1 MFRPAVPCF
10 GSDAAIAIARRR
22 GGHLG
27 DRPHAHRMVV
37 APGQQCRPGR
47 RAYRGAVKPIELQPF
62 SREPLSGGVLQ
73 GPPKAEA
80 APKPTS
86 SSMTI
91 KMLGATLGWAQH
103 SDRRIGRGWNLGVVG
118 RQTNML
124 RIWRYRSRCA
134 PREPTAAPCSA
145 RPAGWTPRRRSP
157 STRPAR
163 RPSRTDHVRIE
174 VEQHLPIP
182 FQPRFIPDKGS
193 GRGRPPAA
201 DMIALP
207 LVGRK
212 PAHRHALLE
221 RHRPRVDQRQAPRA
235 GLSIDVGDLELPARR
250 RRRRPPRTTLR
261 LGTGKQSSGR
271 TGPASSKP
279 ATYVRTPQPPP
290 QTNPELRNL
299 HPNRTTSVSS
309 S

>member
-124 RIWRYRSRCA
+124 RIWNRHLLDRHDIFHHRLARFCGEPVHPVRTSRHTL
-134 PREPTAAPCSA
+134 PRRPGRARGLARPDGARDAVHLGRPVADQDWPDVAVVQDGAATAARAGKPLCAAAVSISA
-145 RPAGWTPRRRSP
+145 VRTDLRRVNCAMGRVSGKVLSGRLGGRQQSNIIQWATASPPSPAGCGRS
-157 STRPAR
+157 
-163 RPSRTDHVRIE
+163 
-174 VEQHLPIP
+174 
-182 FQPRFIPDKGS
+182 
-193 GRGRPPAA
+193 
-201 DMIALP
+201 
-207 LVGRK
+207 
-212 PAHRHALLE
+212 
-221 RHRPRVDQRQAPRA
+221 
-235 GLSIDVGDLELPARR
+235 
-250 RRRRPPRTTLR
+250 RRRP
-261 LGTGKQSSGR
+261 
-271 TGPASSKP
+271 
-279 ATYVRTPQPPP
+279 
-290 QTNPELRNL
+290 
-299 HPNRTTSVSS
+299 TSVVNCRC
-309 S
+309 